1 MQKLLEDWFSV
12 PHSKFSHQL
21 QVSVRFKIKPRHKML
36 KLKIFNIRTCF
47 NIGLNPTALFTSV
60 ANEVYVVLFS
70 FFSFFFWW
78 GAGSI
83 EVCASL

>member
-1 MQKLLEDWFSV
+1 
-12 PHSKFSHQL
+12 
-21 QVSVRFKIKPRHKML
+21 ML

-70 FFSFFFWW
+70 FFSFFFFWW